1 MRKQKNKGDNFSGH
15 GASPNMTSSVKPMS
29 EVLFIT
35 SQTLLYTIL
44 VYIVLVHILIH
55 THNQQQLN
63 EFETPVCQRKA
74 TIDIKIVKKKK
85 KKKKNSYYS
94 STFCFVV
101 LFFK

>member
-85 KKKKNSYYS
+85 KKKKKYLKKNKI
-94 STFCFVV
+94 
-101 LFFK
+101 LFFCYVF